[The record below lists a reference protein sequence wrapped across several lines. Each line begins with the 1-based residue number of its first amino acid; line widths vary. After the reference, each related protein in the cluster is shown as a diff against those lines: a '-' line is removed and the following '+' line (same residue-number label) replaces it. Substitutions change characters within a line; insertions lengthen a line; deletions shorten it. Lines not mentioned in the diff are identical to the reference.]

1 MGLASLLVLGLV
13 PQFIAARTLQARQ
26 SVSCDFST
34 AANSGDTCS
43 SFAASWGL
51 TDSNFAALNPDVSCP
66 GDLVAGQDY
75 CVIGTVTTGAPT
87 TTAQPTTTAKP
98 TTTMATTTKPT
109 TTSTQT
115 TSSSPYQPTQSG
127 LAANCNNF
135 HQVAS
140 GDSCDAIEKQY
151 GISNAD
157 FSSWNPFIDSSKPPL
172 LSCSI

>member
-13 PQFIAARTLQARQ
+13 PQLIAARTLQARQ

-98 TTTMATTTKPT
+98 TTT
-109 TTSTQT
+109 STQT

-157 FSSWNPFIDSSKPPL
+157 FSSWNPFIDSSKPPP